1 MHRIDTKTAQKDKF
15 GAGKNGFTRGN
26 PQTGTPATDLDDD
39 YFDMLQE
46 ELCSVVEASGASL
59 EKGRHDQLLTALR
72 SLLLSRKNPFGDIKL
87 DGTVKTALEN
97 LGLRETGSS
106 GEKIPLLSTENTW
119 IGKQIFSGG
128 AAGELDGN
136 AATATKLKTPV
147 RIDGV
152 EFDGS
157 ADISLRRDI
166 IDYDALQHKV
176 IHDIDYAGIFDGA
189 DNMSQGFCIC
199 DTPQGTRM
207 FLHQPVS
214 GGVRIVETTFNPD
227 GENENPTVI
236 SFSPVFADIGHQSIG
251 AVCEDGRVMLYT
263 PTADGKGVNIIN
275 WNGAD
280 TSLTD
285 VTRTEI
291 FTSDF
296 FTGDEIITV
305 ALSAD
310 GSLLIVQ
317 SGDEA
322 VHLHYNRDDRRT
334 VYVFDRASLT
344 FKHRIYLSTQ
354 SMVSQ
359 AFQGMA
365 SDGHYL
371 FAYYGYT
378 GVFLTHRIVV
388 YNLSTG
394 EVVRQFNVDGVRA
407 RYGRQKMLGNAELGY
422 PVLQEAEGLALH
434 NGKLYLL
441 DMDFWCQTADVVSF
455 EGAYFAARATNFSG
469 RSPVNPSYWTP
480 TAYGTAAAT
489 KYDATKSYTCGV
501 ATKRSKAV
509 VSVEAYDGTGYLVD
523 SGVAFPDSHASLFL
537 SPNAVNIALSPN
549 EDFQVAAYEQ
559 NLRSHRPLF
568 EVRKEAPDTDTSAAV
583 FRLYG
588 DAFRTGEYTG
598 RFVQWKHRL
607 NAVHDCLEIRADVDL
622 LSGGG
627 INLYSMN
634 DTQSAGRTRLYCTD
648 GSETWSVLLSPVSPA
663 FHPDQDKAMNLG
675 SSPNRW
681 NVAYLQGVNI
691 KSDDETQKRMT
702 ISTTLK
708 AGAFQVSTAG
718 NLGIYDDSAD
728 AYVIA
733 ARSDGTAFMQM
744 DTDIN
749 GAFRPSVNNTS
760 DLGAPNKAFRSVYLC
775 NSPTVVS
782 DATLKDTPRDAT
794 AAENAAFAEIARLPG
809 VWRWLQRIKEEGE
822 DARLH
827 AGPTVQAA
835 IAVMEKHGL
844 DWRKYSAFCLDSWEA
859 EEAQYEDIPEEYED
873 IPVQP
878 AIYSD
883 EGELLSGTT
892 RVLTRQAER
901 VLVRPATEAG
911 SRYRFRKEELLWWCL
926 RAVVSQVDVL
936 TESISALT
944 RRVDLLEE

>member
-1 MHRIDTKTAQKDKF
+1 MNMKYGAIITAAGAARLAAATTATGQKLNITHMAVGD
-15 GAGKNGFTRGN
+15 GNGN
-26 PQTGTPATDLDDD
+26 LPEP
-39 YFDMLQE
+39 
-46 ELCSVVEASGASL
+46 SAS
-59 EKGRHDQLLTALR
+59 QTALNNEVWR
-72 SLLLSRKNPFGDIKL
+72 
-87 DGTVKTALEN
+87 GTLNKITQNSKAPNQVIAELVIPPEVGGFWMRE
-97 LGLRETGSS
+97 LGLYDDS
-106 GEKIPLLSTENTW
+106 GTLIAVANMAESYKPLLAE
-119 IGKQIFSGG
+119 GSGRSMVCRMFIIISDMN
-128 AAGELDGN
+128 AVNLSVDSSVI
-136 AATATKLKTPV
+136 AATQEYVNEA
-147 RIDGV
+147 
-152 EFDGS
+152 
-157 ADISLRRDI
+157 ISGLHRAI
-166 IDYDALQHKV
+166 IDDVVLQHKV
-176 IHDIDYAGIFDGA
+176 VHDIDYTGIFDGA
-189 DNMSQGFCIC
+189 DKMSQGFCIC

-214 GGVRIVETTFNPD
+214 GGVRIVETIFNPD

-251 AVCEDGRVMLYT
+251 AVCEDDRVMLYT

-354 SMVSQ
+354 PMVSQ

-583 FRLYG
+583 FRLFG

-607 NAVHDCLEIRADVDL
+607 NDVHDCLEIRADVDL

-648 GSETWSVLLSPVSPA
+648 GSETWSVLLSPVSPS

-681 NVAYLQGVNI
+681 NVA
-691 KSDDETQKRMT
+691 
-702 ISTTLK
+702 
-708 AGAFQVSTAG
+708 
-718 NLGIYDDSAD
+718 
-728 AYVIA
+728 
-733 ARSDGTAFMQM
+733 
-744 DTDIN
+744 
-749 GAFRPSVNNTS
+749 
-760 DLGAPNKAFRSVYLC
+760 
-775 NSPTVVS
+775 
-782 DATLKDTPRDAT
+782 
-794 AAENAAFAEIARLPG
+794 
-809 VWRWLQRIKEEGE
+809 
-822 DARLH
+822 
-827 AGPTVQAA
+827 
-835 IAVMEKHGL
+835 
-844 DWRKYSAFCLDSWEA
+844 
-859 EEAQYEDIPEEYED
+859 
-873 IPVQP
+873 
-878 AIYSD
+878 
-883 EGELLSGTT
+883 
-892 RVLTRQAER
+892 
-901 VLVRPATEAG
+901 
-911 SRYRFRKEELLWWCL
+911 
-926 RAVVSQVDVL
+926 
-936 TESISALT
+936 
-944 RRVDLLEE
+944 

>member
-1 MHRIDTKTAQKDKF
+1 MKYGAIITAAGAARLAAATTATGQKLNITHMAVGD
-15 GAGKNGFTRGN
+15 GNGN
-26 PQTGTPATDLDDD
+26 LPEP
-39 YFDMLQE
+39 
-46 ELCSVVEASGASL
+46 SAS
-59 EKGRHDQLLTALR
+59 QTALNNEVWR
-72 SLLLSRKNPFGDIKL
+72 
-87 DGTVKTALEN
+87 GTLNKITQNSKAPNQVIAELVIPPEVGGFWMRE
-97 LGLRETGSS
+97 LGLYDDS
-106 GEKIPLLSTENTW
+106 GTLIAVANMAESYKPLLAE
-119 IGKQIFSGG
+119 GSGRSMVCRMFIIISDMN
-128 AAGELDGN
+128 AVNLSVDSSVI
-136 AATATKLKTPV
+136 AATQEYVNEA
-147 RIDGV
+147 
-152 EFDGS
+152 
-157 ADISLRRDI
+157 ISGLHRAI
-166 IDYDALQHKV
+166 IDDVVLQHKV
-176 IHDIDYAGIFDGA
+176 VHDIDYAGIFDGA
-189 DNMSQGFCIC
+189 DNISQGFCIC

-214 GGVRIVETTFNPD
+214 GGVRIVETIFNPD

-251 AVCEDGRVMLYT
+251 AVCEDDRVMLYT

-305 ALSAD
+305 ALSVD

-317 SGDEA
+317 SSNEA

-549 EDFQVAAYEQ
+549 EDF
-559 NLRSHRPLF
+559 P
-568 EVRKEAPDTDTSAAV
+568 
-583 FRLYG
+583 
-588 DAFRTGEYTG
+588 
-598 RFVQWKHRL
+598 
-607 NAVHDCLEIRADVDL
+607 
-622 LSGGG
+622 GGS
-627 INLYSMN
+627 L
-634 DTQSAGRTRLYCTD
+634 
-648 GSETWSVLLSPVSPA
+648 
-663 FHPDQDKAMNLG
+663 
-675 SSPNRW
+675 
-681 NVAYLQGVNI
+681 
-691 KSDDETQKRMT
+691 
-702 ISTTLK
+702 
-708 AGAFQVSTAG
+708 
-718 NLGIYDDSAD
+718 
-728 AYVIA
+728 
-733 ARSDGTAFMQM
+733 
-744 DTDIN
+744 
-749 GAFRPSVNNTS
+749 
-760 DLGAPNKAFRSVYLC
+760 
-775 NSPTVVS
+775 
-782 DATLKDTPRDAT
+782 
-794 AAENAAFAEIARLPG
+794 
-809 VWRWLQRIKEEGE
+809 
-822 DARLH
+822 
-827 AGPTVQAA
+827 
-835 IAVMEKHGL
+835 
-844 DWRKYSAFCLDSWEA
+844 
-859 EEAQYEDIPEEYED
+859 
-873 IPVQP
+873 
-878 AIYSD
+878 
-883 EGELLSGTT
+883 
-892 RVLTRQAER
+892 
-901 VLVRPATEAG
+901 
-911 SRYRFRKEELLWWCL
+911 
-926 RAVVSQVDVL
+926 
-936 TESISALT
+936 
-944 RRVDLLEE
+944 

>member
-1 MHRIDTKTAQKDKF
+1 MKYGAIITAAGAARLAAATTATGQKLNITHMAVGD
-15 GAGKNGFTRGN
+15 GNGN
-26 PQTGTPATDLDDD
+26 LPEP
-39 YFDMLQE
+39 
-46 ELCSVVEASGASL
+46 SAS
-59 EKGRHDQLLTALR
+59 QTALNNEVWR
-72 SLLLSRKNPFGDIKL
+72 
-87 DGTVKTALEN
+87 GTLNKITQNSKAPNQVIAELVIPPEVGGFWMRE
-97 LGLRETGSS
+97 LGLYDDS
-106 GEKIPLLSTENTW
+106 GTLIAVANMAESYKPLLAE
-119 IGKQIFSGG
+119 GSGRSMVCRMFIIISDMN
-128 AAGELDGN
+128 AVNLSVDSSVI
-136 AATATKLKTPV
+136 AATQEYVNEA
-147 RIDGV
+147 
-152 EFDGS
+152 
-157 ADISLRRDI
+157 ISGLHRAI
-166 IDYDALQHKV
+166 IDAVVLQHKV
-176 IHDIDYAGIFDGA
+176 VHDIDYTGIFDGA
-189 DNMSQGFCIC
+189 DKMSQGFCIC

-214 GGVRIVETTFNPD
+214 GGVRIVETIFNPD

-251 AVCEDGRVMLYT
+251 AVCEDDRVMLYT

-354 SMVSQ
+354 PMVSQ

-607 NAVHDCLEIRADVDL
+607 NTVHDCLEIRADVDL

-648 GSETWSVLLSPVSPA
+648 GSETWSVLLSPVSP
-663 FHPDQDKAMNLG
+663 
-675 SSPNRW
+675 
-681 NVAYLQGVNI
+681 
-691 KSDDETQKRMT
+691 
-702 ISTTLK
+702 
-708 AGAFQVSTAG
+708 
-718 NLGIYDDSAD
+718 
-728 AYVIA
+728 
-733 ARSDGTAFMQM
+733 
-744 DTDIN
+744 
-749 GAFRPSVNNTS
+749 
-760 DLGAPNKAFRSVYLC
+760 
-775 NSPTVVS
+775 
-782 DATLKDTPRDAT
+782 
-794 AAENAAFAEIARLPG
+794 
-809 VWRWLQRIKEEGE
+809 
-822 DARLH
+822 
-827 AGPTVQAA
+827 
-835 IAVMEKHGL
+835 
-844 DWRKYSAFCLDSWEA
+844 
-859 EEAQYEDIPEEYED
+859 
-873 IPVQP
+873 
-878 AIYSD
+878 
-883 EGELLSGTT
+883 
-892 RVLTRQAER
+892 
-901 VLVRPATEAG
+901 
-911 SRYRFRKEELLWWCL
+911 
-926 RAVVSQVDVL
+926 
-936 TESISALT
+936 
-944 RRVDLLEE
+944 

>member
-1 MHRIDTKTAQKDKF
+1 MKYGAIITAAGAARLAAATTATGQKLNITHMAVGD
-15 GAGKNGFTRGN
+15 GNGN
-26 PQTGTPATDLDDD
+26 LPEP
-39 YFDMLQE
+39 
-46 ELCSVVEASGASL
+46 SAS
-59 EKGRHDQLLTALR
+59 QTALNNEVWR
-72 SLLLSRKNPFGDIKL
+72 
-87 DGTVKTALEN
+87 GTLNKITQNSKAPNQVIAELVIPPEVGGFWMRE
-97 LGLRETGSS
+97 LGLYDDS
-106 GEKIPLLSTENTW
+106 GTLIAVANMAESYKPLLAE
-119 IGKQIFSGG
+119 GSGRSMVCRMFIIISDMN
-128 AAGELDGN
+128 AVNLSVDSSVI
-136 AATATKLKTPV
+136 AATQEYVNEA
-147 RIDGV
+147 
-152 EFDGS
+152 
-157 ADISLRRDI
+157 ISGLHRAI
-166 IDYDALQHKV
+166 IDDVVLQHKV
-176 IHDIDYAGIFDGA
+176 VHDIDYTGIFDGA
-189 DNMSQGFCIC
+189 DKMSQGFCIC

-214 GGVRIVETTFNPD
+214 GGVRIVETIFNPD

-251 AVCEDGRVMLYT
+251 AVCEDDRVMLYT

-354 SMVSQ
+354 PMVSQ

-422 PVLQEAEGLALH
+422 PVLQETEGLALH

-583 FRLYG
+583 FRLFG

-607 NAVHDCLEIRADVDL
+607 NDVHDCLEIRADVDL

-648 GSETWSVLLSPVSPA
+648 GSETWSVLLSPVSP
-663 FHPDQDKAMNLG
+663 
-675 SSPNRW
+675 
-681 NVAYLQGVNI
+681 
-691 KSDDETQKRMT
+691 
-702 ISTTLK
+702 
-708 AGAFQVSTAG
+708 
-718 NLGIYDDSAD
+718 
-728 AYVIA
+728 
-733 ARSDGTAFMQM
+733 
-744 DTDIN
+744 
-749 GAFRPSVNNTS
+749 
-760 DLGAPNKAFRSVYLC
+760 
-775 NSPTVVS
+775 
-782 DATLKDTPRDAT
+782 
-794 AAENAAFAEIARLPG
+794 
-809 VWRWLQRIKEEGE
+809 
-822 DARLH
+822 
-827 AGPTVQAA
+827 
-835 IAVMEKHGL
+835 
-844 DWRKYSAFCLDSWEA
+844 
-859 EEAQYEDIPEEYED
+859 
-873 IPVQP
+873 
-878 AIYSD
+878 
-883 EGELLSGTT
+883 
-892 RVLTRQAER
+892 
-901 VLVRPATEAG
+901 
-911 SRYRFRKEELLWWCL
+911 
-926 RAVVSQVDVL
+926 
-936 TESISALT
+936 
-944 RRVDLLEE
+944 

>member
-1 MHRIDTKTAQKDKF
+1 MKYGAIITAAGAARLAAATTATGQKLNITHMAVGD
-15 GAGKNGFTRGN
+15 GNGN
-26 PQTGTPATDLDDD
+26 LPEP
-39 YFDMLQE
+39 
-46 ELCSVVEASGASL
+46 SAS
-59 EKGRHDQLLTALR
+59 QTALNNEVWR
-72 SLLLSRKNPFGDIKL
+72 
-87 DGTVKTALEN
+87 GTLNKITQNSKAPNQVIAELVIPPEVGGFWMRE
-97 LGLRETGSS
+97 LGLYDDS
-106 GEKIPLLSTENTW
+106 GTLIAVANMAESYKPLLAE
-119 IGKQIFSGG
+119 GSGRSMVCRMFIIISDMN
-128 AAGELDGN
+128 AVNLSVDSSVI
-136 AATATKLKTPV
+136 AATQEYVNEA
-147 RIDGV
+147 
-152 EFDGS
+152 
-157 ADISLRRDI
+157 ISGLHRAI
-166 IDYDALQHKV
+166 IDDVVLQHKV
-176 IHDIDYAGIFDGA
+176 VHDIDYTGIFDGA
-189 DNMSQGFCIC
+189 DKMSQGFCIC

-214 GGVRIVETTFNPD
+214 GGVRIVETIFNPD

-251 AVCEDGRVMLYT
+251 AVCEDDRVMLYT

-354 SMVSQ
+354 PMVSQ

-583 FRLYG
+583 FRLFG

-607 NAVHDCLEIRADVDL
+607 NDVHDCLEIRADVDL

-648 GSETWSVLLSPVSPA
+648 GSETWSVLLSPVSPS
-663 FHPDQDKAMNLG
+663 FHPDQDKA
-675 SSPNRW
+675 
-681 NVAYLQGVNI
+681 
-691 KSDDETQKRMT
+691 
-702 ISTTLK
+702 
-708 AGAFQVSTAG
+708 
-718 NLGIYDDSAD
+718 
-728 AYVIA
+728 
-733 ARSDGTAFMQM
+733 
-744 DTDIN
+744 
-749 GAFRPSVNNTS
+749 
-760 DLGAPNKAFRSVYLC
+760 
-775 NSPTVVS
+775 
-782 DATLKDTPRDAT
+782 
-794 AAENAAFAEIARLPG
+794 
-809 VWRWLQRIKEEGE
+809 
-822 DARLH
+822 
-827 AGPTVQAA
+827 
-835 IAVMEKHGL
+835 
-844 DWRKYSAFCLDSWEA
+844 
-859 EEAQYEDIPEEYED
+859 
-873 IPVQP
+873 
-878 AIYSD
+878 
-883 EGELLSGTT
+883 
-892 RVLTRQAER
+892 
-901 VLVRPATEAG
+901 
-911 SRYRFRKEELLWWCL
+911 
-926 RAVVSQVDVL
+926 
-936 TESISALT
+936 
-944 RRVDLLEE
+944 

>member
-1 MHRIDTKTAQKDKF
+1 MNMKYGAIITAAGAARLAAATTATGQKLNITHMAVGD
-15 GAGKNGFTRGN
+15 GNGN
-26 PQTGTPATDLDDD
+26 LPEP
-39 YFDMLQE
+39 
-46 ELCSVVEASGASL
+46 SAS
-59 EKGRHDQLLTALR
+59 QTALNNEVWR
-72 SLLLSRKNPFGDIKL
+72 
-87 DGTVKTALEN
+87 GTLNKITQNSKAPNQVIAELVIPPEVGGFWMRE
-97 LGLRETGSS
+97 LGLYDDS
-106 GEKIPLLSTENTW
+106 GTLIAVANMAESYKPLLAE
-119 IGKQIFSGG
+119 GSGRSMVCRMFIIISDMN
-128 AAGELDGN
+128 AVNLSVDSSVI
-136 AATATKLKTPV
+136 AATQEYVNEA
-147 RIDGV
+147 
-152 EFDGS
+152 
-157 ADISLRRDI
+157 ISGLHRAI
-166 IDYDALQHKV
+166 IDDVVLQHKV
-176 IHDIDYAGIFDGA
+176 VHDIDYTGIFDGA
-189 DNMSQGFCIC
+189 DKMSQGFCIC

-214 GGVRIVETTFNPD
+214 GGVRIVETIFNPD

-251 AVCEDGRVMLYT
+251 AVCEDDRVMLYT

-354 SMVSQ
+354 PMVSQ

-583 FRLYG
+583 FRLFG

-607 NAVHDCLEIRADVDL
+607 NDVHDCLEIRADVDL

-648 GSETWSVLLSPVSPA
+648 GSETWSVLLSPVSPS

-691 KSDDETQKRMT
+691 KSD
-702 ISTTLK
+702 
-708 AGAFQVSTAG
+708 
-718 NLGIYDDSAD
+718 
-728 AYVIA
+728 
-733 ARSDGTAFMQM
+733 
-744 DTDIN
+744 
-749 GAFRPSVNNTS
+749 
-760 DLGAPNKAFRSVYLC
+760 
-775 NSPTVVS
+775 
-782 DATLKDTPRDAT
+782 
-794 AAENAAFAEIARLPG
+794 
-809 VWRWLQRIKEEGE
+809 
-822 DARLH
+822 
-827 AGPTVQAA
+827 
-835 IAVMEKHGL
+835 
-844 DWRKYSAFCLDSWEA
+844 
-859 EEAQYEDIPEEYED
+859 
-873 IPVQP
+873 
-878 AIYSD
+878 
-883 EGELLSGTT
+883 
-892 RVLTRQAER
+892 
-901 VLVRPATEAG
+901 
-911 SRYRFRKEELLWWCL
+911 
-926 RAVVSQVDVL
+926 
-936 TESISALT
+936 
-944 RRVDLLEE
+944 

>member
-1 MHRIDTKTAQKDKF
+1 MKYGAIITAAGAARLAAATTATGQKLNITHMAVGD
-15 GAGKNGFTRGN
+15 GNGN
-26 PQTGTPATDLDDD
+26 LPEP
-39 YFDMLQE
+39 
-46 ELCSVVEASGASL
+46 SAS
-59 EKGRHDQLLTALR
+59 QTALNNEVWR
-72 SLLLSRKNPFGDIKL
+72 
-87 DGTVKTALEN
+87 GTLNKITQNSKAPNQVIAELVIPPEVGGFWMRE
-97 LGLRETGSS
+97 LGLYDDS
-106 GEKIPLLSTENTW
+106 GTLIAVANMAESYKPLLAE
-119 IGKQIFSGG
+119 GSGRSMVCRMFIIISDMN
-128 AAGELDGN
+128 AVNLSVDSSVI
-136 AATATKLKTPV
+136 AATQEYVNEA
-147 RIDGV
+147 
-152 EFDGS
+152 
-157 ADISLRRDI
+157 ISGLHRAI
-166 IDYDALQHKV
+166 IDDVVLQHKV
-176 IHDIDYAGIFDGA
+176 VHDIDYTGIFDGA
-189 DNMSQGFCIC
+189 DKMSQGFCIC

-214 GGVRIVETTFNPD
+214 GGVRIVETIFNPD

-251 AVCEDGRVMLYT
+251 AVCEDDRVMLYT

-354 SMVSQ
+354 PMVSQ

-583 FRLYG
+583 FRLFG

-607 NAVHDCLEIRADVDL
+607 NDVHDCLEIRADVDL

-648 GSETWSVLLSPVSPA
+648 GSETWSVLLSPVSPS

-675 SSPNRW
+675 SSP
-681 NVAYLQGVNI
+681 
-691 KSDDETQKRMT
+691 
-702 ISTTLK
+702 
-708 AGAFQVSTAG
+708 
-718 NLGIYDDSAD
+718 
-728 AYVIA
+728 
-733 ARSDGTAFMQM
+733 
-744 DTDIN
+744 
-749 GAFRPSVNNTS
+749 
-760 DLGAPNKAFRSVYLC
+760 
-775 NSPTVVS
+775 
-782 DATLKDTPRDAT
+782 
-794 AAENAAFAEIARLPG
+794 
-809 VWRWLQRIKEEGE
+809 
-822 DARLH
+822 
-827 AGPTVQAA
+827 
-835 IAVMEKHGL
+835 
-844 DWRKYSAFCLDSWEA
+844 
-859 EEAQYEDIPEEYED
+859 
-873 IPVQP
+873 
-878 AIYSD
+878 
-883 EGELLSGTT
+883 
-892 RVLTRQAER
+892 
-901 VLVRPATEAG
+901 
-911 SRYRFRKEELLWWCL
+911 
-926 RAVVSQVDVL
+926 
-936 TESISALT
+936 
-944 RRVDLLEE
+944 

>member
-1 MHRIDTKTAQKDKF
+1 MSTKFKTVITTA
-15 GAGKNGFTRGN
+15 GAAKLAAATVPGGKKVTLSAMAVGDGNGKLPVPDAG
-26 PQTGTPATDLDDD
+26 QTKLVHEVWRHALNKVSVDNKNKN
-39 YFDMLQE
+39 YIVA
-46 ELCSVVEASGASL
+46 ELVVPPEVGGFWMR
-59 EKGRHDQLLTALR
+59 E
-72 SLLLSRKNPFGDIKL
+72 
-87 DGTVKTALEN
+87 
-97 LGLRETGSS
+97 LGLYDDAGTLIAVANMAESYKPELAEGSGRAQTCRMVIIVS
-106 GEKIPLLSTENTW
+106 NVASVELSIDASTVM
-119 IGKQIFSGG
+119 
-128 AAGELDGN
+128 
-136 AATATKLKTPV
+136 ATQDYVDKAISSFHRTV
-147 RIDGV
+147 IDDV
-152 EFDGS
+152 V
-157 ADISLRRDI
+157 
-166 IDYDALQHKV
+166 LQHKV
-176 IHDIDYAGIFDGA
+176 VHNIDYAGIFDGA

-305 ALSAD
+305 ALSVD

-317 SGDEA
+317 SSNEA

-607 NAVHDCLEIRADVDL
+607 NTVHDCLEIRADVDL

-681 NVAYLQGVNI
+681 NVA
-691 KSDDETQKRMT
+691 
-702 ISTTLK
+702 
-708 AGAFQVSTAG
+708 
-718 NLGIYDDSAD
+718 
-728 AYVIA
+728 
-733 ARSDGTAFMQM
+733 
-744 DTDIN
+744 
-749 GAFRPSVNNTS
+749 
-760 DLGAPNKAFRSVYLC
+760 
-775 NSPTVVS
+775 
-782 DATLKDTPRDAT
+782 
-794 AAENAAFAEIARLPG
+794 
-809 VWRWLQRIKEEGE
+809 
-822 DARLH
+822 
-827 AGPTVQAA
+827 
-835 IAVMEKHGL
+835 
-844 DWRKYSAFCLDSWEA
+844 
-859 EEAQYEDIPEEYED
+859 
-873 IPVQP
+873 
-878 AIYSD
+878 
-883 EGELLSGTT
+883 
-892 RVLTRQAER
+892 
-901 VLVRPATEAG
+901 
-911 SRYRFRKEELLWWCL
+911 
-926 RAVVSQVDVL
+926 
-936 TESISALT
+936 
-944 RRVDLLEE
+944 

>member
-1 MHRIDTKTAQKDKF
+1 MKYGAIITAAGAARLAAATTATGQKLNITHMAVGD
-15 GAGKNGFTRGN
+15 GNGN
-26 PQTGTPATDLDDD
+26 LPEP
-39 YFDMLQE
+39 
-46 ELCSVVEASGASL
+46 SAS
-59 EKGRHDQLLTALR
+59 QTALNNEVWR
-72 SLLLSRKNPFGDIKL
+72 
-87 DGTVKTALEN
+87 GTLNKITQNSKAPNQVIAELVIPPEVGGFWMRE
-97 LGLRETGSS
+97 LGLYDDS
-106 GEKIPLLSTENTW
+106 GTLIAVANMAESYKPLLAE
-119 IGKQIFSGG
+119 GSGRSMVCRMFIIISDMN
-128 AAGELDGN
+128 AVNLSVDSSVI
-136 AATATKLKTPV
+136 AATQEYVNEA
-147 RIDGV
+147 
-152 EFDGS
+152 
-157 ADISLRRDI
+157 ISGLHRAI
-166 IDYDALQHKV
+166 IDAVVLQHKV
-176 IHDIDYAGIFDGA
+176 VHDIDYTGIFDGA
-189 DNMSQGFCIC
+189 DKMSQGFCIC

-214 GGVRIVETTFNPD
+214 GGVRIVETIFNPD

-251 AVCEDGRVMLYT
+251 AVCEDDRVMLYT

-354 SMVSQ
+354 PMVSQ

-583 FRLYG
+583 FRLFG

-607 NAVHDCLEIRADVDL
+607 N
-622 LSGGG
+622 
-627 INLYSMN
+627 
-634 DTQSAGRTRLYCTD
+634 
-648 GSETWSVLLSPVSPA
+648 
-663 FHPDQDKAMNLG
+663 
-675 SSPNRW
+675 
-681 NVAYLQGVNI
+681 
-691 KSDDETQKRMT
+691 
-702 ISTTLK
+702 
-708 AGAFQVSTAG
+708 
-718 NLGIYDDSAD
+718 
-728 AYVIA
+728 
-733 ARSDGTAFMQM
+733 
-744 DTDIN
+744 
-749 GAFRPSVNNTS
+749 
-760 DLGAPNKAFRSVYLC
+760 
-775 NSPTVVS
+775 
-782 DATLKDTPRDAT
+782 
-794 AAENAAFAEIARLPG
+794 
-809 VWRWLQRIKEEGE
+809 
-822 DARLH
+822 
-827 AGPTVQAA
+827 
-835 IAVMEKHGL
+835 
-844 DWRKYSAFCLDSWEA
+844 
-859 EEAQYEDIPEEYED
+859 
-873 IPVQP
+873 
-878 AIYSD
+878 
-883 EGELLSGTT
+883 
-892 RVLTRQAER
+892 
-901 VLVRPATEAG
+901 
-911 SRYRFRKEELLWWCL
+911 
-926 RAVVSQVDVL
+926 
-936 TESISALT
+936 
-944 RRVDLLEE
+944 

>member
-1 MHRIDTKTAQKDKF
+1 MKYGAIITAAGAARLAAATTATGQKLNITHMAVGD
-15 GAGKNGFTRGN
+15 GNGN
-26 PQTGTPATDLDDD
+26 LPEP
-39 YFDMLQE
+39 
-46 ELCSVVEASGASL
+46 SAS
-59 EKGRHDQLLTALR
+59 QTALNNEVWR
-72 SLLLSRKNPFGDIKL
+72 
-87 DGTVKTALEN
+87 GTLNKITQNSKAPNQVIAELVIPPEVGGFWMRE
-97 LGLRETGSS
+97 LGLYDDS
-106 GEKIPLLSTENTW
+106 GTLIAVANMAESYKPLLAE
-119 IGKQIFSGG
+119 GSGRSMVCRMFIIISDMN
-128 AAGELDGN
+128 AVNLSVDSSVI
-136 AATATKLKTPV
+136 AATQEYVNEA
-147 RIDGV
+147 
-152 EFDGS
+152 
-157 ADISLRRDI
+157 ISGLHRAI
-166 IDYDALQHKV
+166 IDDVVLQHKV
-176 IHDIDYAGIFDGA
+176 VHDIDYTGIFDGA
-189 DNMSQGFCIC
+189 DKMSQGFCIC

-305 ALSAD
+305 ALSVD

-317 SGDEA
+317 SSNEA

-489 KYDATKSYTCGV
+489 KYDATKSYT
-501 ATKRSKAV
+501 
-509 VSVEAYDGTGYLVD
+509 
-523 SGVAFPDSHASLFL
+523 
-537 SPNAVNIALSPN
+537 
-549 EDFQVAAYEQ
+549 
-559 NLRSHRPLF
+559 
-568 EVRKEAPDTDTSAAV
+568 
-583 FRLYG
+583 
-588 DAFRTGEYTG
+588 
-598 RFVQWKHRL
+598 
-607 NAVHDCLEIRADVDL
+607 
-622 LSGGG
+622 
-627 INLYSMN
+627 
-634 DTQSAGRTRLYCTD
+634 
-648 GSETWSVLLSPVSPA
+648 
-663 FHPDQDKAMNLG
+663 
-675 SSPNRW
+675 
-681 NVAYLQGVNI
+681 
-691 KSDDETQKRMT
+691 
-702 ISTTLK
+702 
-708 AGAFQVSTAG
+708 
-718 NLGIYDDSAD
+718 
-728 AYVIA
+728 
-733 ARSDGTAFMQM
+733 
-744 DTDIN
+744 
-749 GAFRPSVNNTS
+749 
-760 DLGAPNKAFRSVYLC
+760 
-775 NSPTVVS
+775 
-782 DATLKDTPRDAT
+782 
-794 AAENAAFAEIARLPG
+794 
-809 VWRWLQRIKEEGE
+809 
-822 DARLH
+822 
-827 AGPTVQAA
+827 
-835 IAVMEKHGL
+835 
-844 DWRKYSAFCLDSWEA
+844 
-859 EEAQYEDIPEEYED
+859 
-873 IPVQP
+873 
-878 AIYSD
+878 
-883 EGELLSGTT
+883 
-892 RVLTRQAER
+892 
-901 VLVRPATEAG
+901 
-911 SRYRFRKEELLWWCL
+911 
-926 RAVVSQVDVL
+926 
-936 TESISALT
+936 
-944 RRVDLLEE
+944 

>member
-1 MHRIDTKTAQKDKF
+1 
-15 GAGKNGFTRGN
+15 
-26 PQTGTPATDLDDD
+26 
-39 YFDMLQE
+39 
-46 ELCSVVEASGASL
+46 
-59 EKGRHDQLLTALR
+59 
-72 SLLLSRKNPFGDIKL
+72 
-87 DGTVKTALEN
+87 
-97 LGLRETGSS
+97 
-106 GEKIPLLSTENTW
+106 
-119 IGKQIFSGG
+119 
-128 AAGELDGN
+128 
-136 AATATKLKTPV
+136 
-147 RIDGV
+147 
-152 EFDGS
+152 
-157 ADISLRRDI
+157 
-166 IDYDALQHKV
+166 
-176 IHDIDYAGIFDGA
+176 
-189 DNMSQGFCIC
+189 
-199 DTPQGTRM
+199 
-207 FLHQPVS
+207 
-214 GGVRIVETTFNPD
+214 
-227 GENENPTVI
+227 
-236 SFSPVFADIGHQSIG
+236 
-251 AVCEDGRVMLYT
+251 
-263 PTADGKGVNIIN
+263 
-275 WNGAD
+275 
-280 TSLTD
+280 
-285 VTRTEI
+285 
-291 FTSDF
+291 
-296 FTGDEIITV
+296 
-305 ALSAD
+305 AD

-322 VHLHYNRDDRRT
+322 VHFHYNRDDRRT

-354 SMVSQ
+354 PMVSQ

-583 FRLYG
+583 FRLFG

-598 RFVQWKHRL
+598 RYVQWKHRL

-648 GSETWSVLLSPVSPA
+648 GS
-663 FHPDQDKAMNLG
+663 
-675 SSPNRW
+675 
-681 NVAYLQGVNI
+681 
-691 KSDDETQKRMT
+691 
-702 ISTTLK
+702 
-708 AGAFQVSTAG
+708 
-718 NLGIYDDSAD
+718 
-728 AYVIA
+728 
-733 ARSDGTAFMQM
+733 
-744 DTDIN
+744 
-749 GAFRPSVNNTS
+749 
-760 DLGAPNKAFRSVYLC
+760 
-775 NSPTVVS
+775 
-782 DATLKDTPRDAT
+782 
-794 AAENAAFAEIARLPG
+794 
-809 VWRWLQRIKEEGE
+809 
-822 DARLH
+822 
-827 AGPTVQAA
+827 
-835 IAVMEKHGL
+835 
-844 DWRKYSAFCLDSWEA
+844 
-859 EEAQYEDIPEEYED
+859 
-873 IPVQP
+873 
-878 AIYSD
+878 
-883 EGELLSGTT
+883 
-892 RVLTRQAER
+892 
-901 VLVRPATEAG
+901 
-911 SRYRFRKEELLWWCL
+911 
-926 RAVVSQVDVL
+926 
-936 TESISALT
+936 
-944 RRVDLLEE
+944 

>member
-1 MHRIDTKTAQKDKF
+1 MKYGAIITAAGAARLAAATTATGQKLNITHMAVGD
-15 GAGKNGFTRGN
+15 GNGN
-26 PQTGTPATDLDDD
+26 LPEP
-39 YFDMLQE
+39 
-46 ELCSVVEASGASL
+46 SAS
-59 EKGRHDQLLTALR
+59 QTALNNEVWR
-72 SLLLSRKNPFGDIKL
+72 
-87 DGTVKTALEN
+87 GTLNKITQNSKAPNQVIAELVIPPEVGGFWMRE
-97 LGLRETGSS
+97 LGLYDDS
-106 GEKIPLLSTENTW
+106 GTLIAVANMAESYKPLLAE
-119 IGKQIFSGG
+119 GSGRSMVCRMFIIISDMN
-128 AAGELDGN
+128 AVNLSVDSSVI
-136 AATATKLKTPV
+136 AATQEYVNEA
-147 RIDGV
+147 
-152 EFDGS
+152 
-157 ADISLRRDI
+157 ISGLHRAI
-166 IDYDALQHKV
+166 IDDVVLQHKV
-176 IHDIDYAGIFDGA
+176 VHDIDYAGIFDGA

-214 GGVRIVETTFNPD
+214 GGVRIVETIFNPD

-251 AVCEDGRVMLYT
+251 AVCEDDRVMLYT

-354 SMVSQ
+354 PMVSQ
-359 AFQGMA
+359 AFQGMT

-568 EVRKEAPDTDTSAAV
+568 EVRKEA
-583 FRLYG
+583 
-588 DAFRTGEYTG
+588 
-598 RFVQWKHRL
+598 
-607 NAVHDCLEIRADVDL
+607 
-622 LSGGG
+622 
-627 INLYSMN
+627 
-634 DTQSAGRTRLYCTD
+634 
-648 GSETWSVLLSPVSPA
+648 
-663 FHPDQDKAMNLG
+663 
-675 SSPNRW
+675 
-681 NVAYLQGVNI
+681 
-691 KSDDETQKRMT
+691 
-702 ISTTLK
+702 
-708 AGAFQVSTAG
+708 
-718 NLGIYDDSAD
+718 
-728 AYVIA
+728 
-733 ARSDGTAFMQM
+733 
-744 DTDIN
+744 
-749 GAFRPSVNNTS
+749 
-760 DLGAPNKAFRSVYLC
+760 
-775 NSPTVVS
+775 
-782 DATLKDTPRDAT
+782 
-794 AAENAAFAEIARLPG
+794 
-809 VWRWLQRIKEEGE
+809 
-822 DARLH
+822 
-827 AGPTVQAA
+827 
-835 IAVMEKHGL
+835 
-844 DWRKYSAFCLDSWEA
+844 
-859 EEAQYEDIPEEYED
+859 
-873 IPVQP
+873 
-878 AIYSD
+878 
-883 EGELLSGTT
+883 
-892 RVLTRQAER
+892 
-901 VLVRPATEAG
+901 
-911 SRYRFRKEELLWWCL
+911 
-926 RAVVSQVDVL
+926 
-936 TESISALT
+936 
-944 RRVDLLEE
+944 

>member
-1 MHRIDTKTAQKDKF
+1 MSTKFKTVITTA
-15 GAGKNGFTRGN
+15 GAAKLAAATVPGGKKVNLSAMAVGDGNGKLPVPDAG
-26 PQTGTPATDLDDD
+26 QTKLVHEVWRHALNKVSVDNKNKN
-39 YFDMLQE
+39 YIVA
-46 ELCSVVEASGASL
+46 ELVVPPDVGGFWMRE
-59 EKGRHDQLLTALR
+59 
-72 SLLLSRKNPFGDIKL
+72 
-87 DGTVKTALEN
+87 
-97 LGLRETGSS
+97 LGLYDDAGTLIAVANMAESYKPELAEGSGRAQTCRMVIIVS
-106 GEKIPLLSTENTW
+106 NVASVELSIDASTVM
-119 IGKQIFSGG
+119 
-128 AAGELDGN
+128 
-136 AATATKLKTPV
+136 ATQDYVDKAISSLHRTV
-147 RIDGV
+147 IDDV
-152 EFDGS
+152 V
-157 ADISLRRDI
+157 
-166 IDYDALQHKV
+166 LQHKV
-176 IHDIDYAGIFDGA
+176 VHDIDYAGIFDGA
-189 DNMSQGFCIC
+189 DKMSQGFCIC

-354 SMVSQ
+354 PMVSQ

-583 FRLYG
+583 FRLFG

-598 RFVQWKHRL
+598 RYVQWKHRL

-648 GSETWSVLLSPVSPA
+648 GSETWSVLLSPVSPS

-691 KSDDETQKRMT
+691 KSDDETQKRMA

-782 DATLKDTPRDAT
+782 DAT
-794 AAENAAFAEIARLPG
+794 
-809 VWRWLQRIKEEGE
+809 
-822 DARLH
+822 
-827 AGPTVQAA
+827 
-835 IAVMEKHGL
+835 
-844 DWRKYSAFCLDSWEA
+844 
-859 EEAQYEDIPEEYED
+859 
-873 IPVQP
+873 
-878 AIYSD
+878 
-883 EGELLSGTT
+883 
-892 RVLTRQAER
+892 
-901 VLVRPATEAG
+901 
-911 SRYRFRKEELLWWCL
+911 
-926 RAVVSQVDVL
+926 
-936 TESISALT
+936 
-944 RRVDLLEE
+944 

>member
-1 MHRIDTKTAQKDKF
+1 MSTKFKTVITTA
-15 GAGKNGFTRGN
+15 GAAKLAAATVPGGKKVTLSAMAVGDGNGKLPVPDAG
-26 PQTGTPATDLDDD
+26 QTKLVHEVWRHALNKVSVDNKNKN
-39 YFDMLQE
+39 YIVA
-46 ELCSVVEASGASL
+46 ELVVPPEVGGFWMR
-59 EKGRHDQLLTALR
+59 E
-72 SLLLSRKNPFGDIKL
+72 
-87 DGTVKTALEN
+87 
-97 LGLRETGSS
+97 LGLYDDAGTLIAVANMAESYKPELAEGSGRAQTCRMVIIVS
-106 GEKIPLLSTENTW
+106 NVASVELSIDASTVM
-119 IGKQIFSGG
+119 
-128 AAGELDGN
+128 
-136 AATATKLKTPV
+136 ATQDYVDKAISSFHRTV
-147 RIDGV
+147 IDDV
-152 EFDGS
+152 V
-157 ADISLRRDI
+157 
-166 IDYDALQHKV
+166 LQHKV
-176 IHDIDYAGIFDGA
+176 VHNIDYAGIFDGA

-305 ALSAD
+305 ALSVD

-317 SGDEA
+317 SSNEA

-607 NAVHDCLEIRADVDL
+607 NTVHDCLEIRADVDL

-691 KSDDETQKRMT
+691 KSDDETQKRMA

-733 ARSDGTAFMQM
+733 ARSDGTA
-744 DTDIN
+744 
-749 GAFRPSVNNTS
+749 
-760 DLGAPNKAFRSVYLC
+760 
-775 NSPTVVS
+775 
-782 DATLKDTPRDAT
+782 
-794 AAENAAFAEIARLPG
+794 
-809 VWRWLQRIKEEGE
+809 
-822 DARLH
+822 
-827 AGPTVQAA
+827 
-835 IAVMEKHGL
+835 
-844 DWRKYSAFCLDSWEA
+844 
-859 EEAQYEDIPEEYED
+859 
-873 IPVQP
+873 
-878 AIYSD
+878 
-883 EGELLSGTT
+883 
-892 RVLTRQAER
+892 
-901 VLVRPATEAG
+901 
-911 SRYRFRKEELLWWCL
+911 
-926 RAVVSQVDVL
+926 
-936 TESISALT
+936 
-944 RRVDLLEE
+944 

>member
-1 MHRIDTKTAQKDKF
+1 MNMKYGAIITAAGAARLAAATTATGQKLNITHMAVGD
-15 GAGKNGFTRGN
+15 GNGN
-26 PQTGTPATDLDDD
+26 LPEP
-39 YFDMLQE
+39 
-46 ELCSVVEASGASL
+46 SAS
-59 EKGRHDQLLTALR
+59 QTALNNEVWR
-72 SLLLSRKNPFGDIKL
+72 
-87 DGTVKTALEN
+87 GTLNKITQNSKAPNQVIAELVIPPEVGGFWMRE
-97 LGLRETGSS
+97 LGLYDDS
-106 GEKIPLLSTENTW
+106 GTLIAVANMAESYKPLLAE
-119 IGKQIFSGG
+119 GSGRSMVCRMFIIISDMN
-128 AAGELDGN
+128 AVNLSVDSSVI
-136 AATATKLKTPV
+136 AATQEYVNEA
-147 RIDGV
+147 
-152 EFDGS
+152 
-157 ADISLRRDI
+157 ISGLHRAI
-166 IDYDALQHKV
+166 IDDVVLQHKV
-176 IHDIDYAGIFDGA
+176 VHDIDYTGIFDGA
-189 DNMSQGFCIC
+189 DKMSQGFCIC

-214 GGVRIVETTFNPD
+214 GGVRIVETIFNPD

-251 AVCEDGRVMLYT
+251 AVCEDDRVMLYT

-354 SMVSQ
+354 PMVSQ

-583 FRLYG
+583 FRLFG

-598 RFVQWKHRL
+598 
-607 NAVHDCLEIRADVDL
+607 
-622 LSGGG
+622 
-627 INLYSMN
+627 
-634 DTQSAGRTRLYCTD
+634 
-648 GSETWSVLLSPVSPA
+648 
-663 FHPDQDKAMNLG
+663 
-675 SSPNRW
+675 
-681 NVAYLQGVNI
+681 
-691 KSDDETQKRMT
+691 
-702 ISTTLK
+702 
-708 AGAFQVSTAG
+708 
-718 NLGIYDDSAD
+718 
-728 AYVIA
+728 
-733 ARSDGTAFMQM
+733 
-744 DTDIN
+744 
-749 GAFRPSVNNTS
+749 
-760 DLGAPNKAFRSVYLC
+760 
-775 NSPTVVS
+775 
-782 DATLKDTPRDAT
+782 
-794 AAENAAFAEIARLPG
+794 
-809 VWRWLQRIKEEGE
+809 
-822 DARLH
+822 
-827 AGPTVQAA
+827 
-835 IAVMEKHGL
+835 
-844 DWRKYSAFCLDSWEA
+844 
-859 EEAQYEDIPEEYED
+859 
-873 IPVQP
+873 
-878 AIYSD
+878 
-883 EGELLSGTT
+883 
-892 RVLTRQAER
+892 
-901 VLVRPATEAG
+901 
-911 SRYRFRKEELLWWCL
+911 
-926 RAVVSQVDVL
+926 
-936 TESISALT
+936 
-944 RRVDLLEE
+944 

>member
-1 MHRIDTKTAQKDKF
+1 MNMKYGAIITAAGAARLAAATTATGQKLNITHMAVGD
-15 GAGKNGFTRGN
+15 GNGN
-26 PQTGTPATDLDDD
+26 LPEP
-39 YFDMLQE
+39 
-46 ELCSVVEASGASL
+46 SAS
-59 EKGRHDQLLTALR
+59 QTALNNEVWR
-72 SLLLSRKNPFGDIKL
+72 
-87 DGTVKTALEN
+87 GTLNKITQNSKAPNQVIAELVIPPEVGGFWMRE
-97 LGLRETGSS
+97 LGLYDDS
-106 GEKIPLLSTENTW
+106 GTLIAVANMAESYKPLLAE
-119 IGKQIFSGG
+119 GSGRSMVCRMFIIISDMN
-128 AAGELDGN
+128 AVNLSVDSSVI
-136 AATATKLKTPV
+136 AATQEYVNEA
-147 RIDGV
+147 
-152 EFDGS
+152 
-157 ADISLRRDI
+157 ISGLHRAI
-166 IDYDALQHKV
+166 IDDVVLQHKV
-176 IHDIDYAGIFDGA
+176 VHDIDYTGIFDGA
-189 DNMSQGFCIC
+189 DKMSQGFCIC

-214 GGVRIVETTFNPD
+214 GGVRIVETIFNPD

-251 AVCEDGRVMLYT
+251 AVCEDDRVMLYT

-354 SMVSQ
+354 PMVSQ

-583 FRLYG
+583 FRLFG

-607 NAVHDCLEIRADVDL
+607 NDVHDCLEIRADVDL

-648 GSETWSVLLSPVSPA
+648 GSETWSVLLSPVSPS

-691 KSDDETQKRMT
+691 KS
-702 ISTTLK
+702 
-708 AGAFQVSTAG
+708 
-718 NLGIYDDSAD
+718 
-728 AYVIA
+728 
-733 ARSDGTAFMQM
+733 
-744 DTDIN
+744 
-749 GAFRPSVNNTS
+749 
-760 DLGAPNKAFRSVYLC
+760 
-775 NSPTVVS
+775 
-782 DATLKDTPRDAT
+782 
-794 AAENAAFAEIARLPG
+794 
-809 VWRWLQRIKEEGE
+809 
-822 DARLH
+822 
-827 AGPTVQAA
+827 
-835 IAVMEKHGL
+835 
-844 DWRKYSAFCLDSWEA
+844 
-859 EEAQYEDIPEEYED
+859 
-873 IPVQP
+873 
-878 AIYSD
+878 
-883 EGELLSGTT
+883 
-892 RVLTRQAER
+892 
-901 VLVRPATEAG
+901 
-911 SRYRFRKEELLWWCL
+911 
-926 RAVVSQVDVL
+926 
-936 TESISALT
+936 
-944 RRVDLLEE
+944 

>member
-1 MHRIDTKTAQKDKF
+1 MKYGAIITAAGAARLAAATTATGQKLNITHMAVGD
-15 GAGKNGFTRGN
+15 GNGN
-26 PQTGTPATDLDDD
+26 LPEP
-39 YFDMLQE
+39 
-46 ELCSVVEASGASL
+46 SAS
-59 EKGRHDQLLTALR
+59 QTALNNEVWR
-72 SLLLSRKNPFGDIKL
+72 
-87 DGTVKTALEN
+87 GTLNKITQNSKAPNQVIAELVIPPEVGGFWMRE
-97 LGLRETGSS
+97 LGLYDDS
-106 GEKIPLLSTENTW
+106 GTLIAVANMAESYKPLLAE
-119 IGKQIFSGG
+119 GSGRSMVCRMFIIISDMN
-128 AAGELDGN
+128 AVNLSVDSSVI
-136 AATATKLKTPV
+136 AATQEYVNEA
-147 RIDGV
+147 
-152 EFDGS
+152 
-157 ADISLRRDI
+157 ISGLHRAI
-166 IDYDALQHKV
+166 IDDVVLQHKV
-176 IHDIDYAGIFDGA
+176 VHDIDYTGIFDGA
-189 DNMSQGFCIC
+189 DKMSQGFCIC

-305 ALSAD
+305 ALSVD

-317 SGDEA
+317 SSNEA

-648 GSETWSVLLSPVSPA
+648 GS
-663 FHPDQDKAMNLG
+663 
-675 SSPNRW
+675 
-681 NVAYLQGVNI
+681 
-691 KSDDETQKRMT
+691 
-702 ISTTLK
+702 
-708 AGAFQVSTAG
+708 
-718 NLGIYDDSAD
+718 
-728 AYVIA
+728 
-733 ARSDGTAFMQM
+733 
-744 DTDIN
+744 
-749 GAFRPSVNNTS
+749 
-760 DLGAPNKAFRSVYLC
+760 
-775 NSPTVVS
+775 
-782 DATLKDTPRDAT
+782 
-794 AAENAAFAEIARLPG
+794 
-809 VWRWLQRIKEEGE
+809 
-822 DARLH
+822 
-827 AGPTVQAA
+827 
-835 IAVMEKHGL
+835 
-844 DWRKYSAFCLDSWEA
+844 
-859 EEAQYEDIPEEYED
+859 
-873 IPVQP
+873 
-878 AIYSD
+878 
-883 EGELLSGTT
+883 
-892 RVLTRQAER
+892 
-901 VLVRPATEAG
+901 
-911 SRYRFRKEELLWWCL
+911 
-926 RAVVSQVDVL
+926 
-936 TESISALT
+936 
-944 RRVDLLEE
+944 

>member
-1 MHRIDTKTAQKDKF
+1 MKYGAIITAAGAARLAAATTATGQKLNITHMAVGD
-15 GAGKNGFTRGN
+15 GNGNLPEPSASQAALINEVWRGTLN
-26 PQTGTPATDLDDD
+26 KITQNSKAPNQVIA
-39 YFDMLQE
+39 
-46 ELCSVVEASGASL
+46 ELVIPPEVGGFWMRE
-59 EKGRHDQLLTALR
+59 
-72 SLLLSRKNPFGDIKL
+72 
-87 DGTVKTALEN
+87 
-97 LGLRETGSS
+97 LGLYDDS
-106 GEKIPLLSTENTW
+106 GTLIAVANMAESYKPLLAE
-119 IGKQIFSGG
+119 GSGRSMVCRMFIIISDMN
-128 AAGELDGN
+128 AVNLSVDSSVI
-136 AATATKLKTPV
+136 AATQEYVNEA
-147 RIDGV
+147 
-152 EFDGS
+152 
-157 ADISLRRDI
+157 ISGLHRAI
-166 IDYDALQHKV
+166 IDDVVLQHKV
-176 IHDIDYAGIFDGA
+176 VHDIDYAGIFDGA

-214 GGVRIVETTFNPD
+214 GGVRIVETIFNPD

-251 AVCEDGRVMLYT
+251 AVCEDDRVMLYT

-317 SGDEA
+317 SSNEA

-354 SMVSQ
+354 PMVSQ

-568 EVRKEAPDTDTSAAV
+568 EVRKEAPDTDT
-583 FRLYG
+583 
-588 DAFRTGEYTG
+588 
-598 RFVQWKHRL
+598 
-607 NAVHDCLEIRADVDL
+607 
-622 LSGGG
+622 
-627 INLYSMN
+627 
-634 DTQSAGRTRLYCTD
+634 
-648 GSETWSVLLSPVSPA
+648 
-663 FHPDQDKAMNLG
+663 
-675 SSPNRW
+675 
-681 NVAYLQGVNI
+681 
-691 KSDDETQKRMT
+691 
-702 ISTTLK
+702 
-708 AGAFQVSTAG
+708 
-718 NLGIYDDSAD
+718 
-728 AYVIA
+728 
-733 ARSDGTAFMQM
+733 
-744 DTDIN
+744 
-749 GAFRPSVNNTS
+749 
-760 DLGAPNKAFRSVYLC
+760 
-775 NSPTVVS
+775 
-782 DATLKDTPRDAT
+782 
-794 AAENAAFAEIARLPG
+794 
-809 VWRWLQRIKEEGE
+809 
-822 DARLH
+822 
-827 AGPTVQAA
+827 
-835 IAVMEKHGL
+835 
-844 DWRKYSAFCLDSWEA
+844 
-859 EEAQYEDIPEEYED
+859 
-873 IPVQP
+873 
-878 AIYSD
+878 
-883 EGELLSGTT
+883 
-892 RVLTRQAER
+892 
-901 VLVRPATEAG
+901 
-911 SRYRFRKEELLWWCL
+911 
-926 RAVVSQVDVL
+926 
-936 TESISALT
+936 
-944 RRVDLLEE
+944 

>member
-1 MHRIDTKTAQKDKF
+1 
-15 GAGKNGFTRGN
+15 
-26 PQTGTPATDLDDD
+26 
-39 YFDMLQE
+39 
-46 ELCSVVEASGASL
+46 
-59 EKGRHDQLLTALR
+59 
-72 SLLLSRKNPFGDIKL
+72 
-87 DGTVKTALEN
+87 
-97 LGLRETGSS
+97 
-106 GEKIPLLSTENTW
+106 
-119 IGKQIFSGG
+119 
-128 AAGELDGN
+128 
-136 AATATKLKTPV
+136 
-147 RIDGV
+147 
-152 EFDGS
+152 
-157 ADISLRRDI
+157 
-166 IDYDALQHKV
+166 
-176 IHDIDYAGIFDGA
+176 
-189 DNMSQGFCIC
+189 
-199 DTPQGTRM
+199 M

-214 GGVRIVETTFNPD
+214 GGVRIVETIFNPD

-251 AVCEDGRVMLYT
+251 AVCEDDRVMLYT

-354 SMVSQ
+354 PMVSQ
-359 AFQGMA
+359 AFQGMT

-607 NAVHDCLEIRADVDL
+607 NTVHDCLEIRADVDL

-648 GSETWSVLLSPVSPA
+648 GSETWSVLLSPVSP
-663 FHPDQDKAMNLG
+663 
-675 SSPNRW
+675 
-681 NVAYLQGVNI
+681 
-691 KSDDETQKRMT
+691 
-702 ISTTLK
+702 
-708 AGAFQVSTAG
+708 
-718 NLGIYDDSAD
+718 
-728 AYVIA
+728 
-733 ARSDGTAFMQM
+733 
-744 DTDIN
+744 
-749 GAFRPSVNNTS
+749 
-760 DLGAPNKAFRSVYLC
+760 
-775 NSPTVVS
+775 
-782 DATLKDTPRDAT
+782 
-794 AAENAAFAEIARLPG
+794 
-809 VWRWLQRIKEEGE
+809 
-822 DARLH
+822 
-827 AGPTVQAA
+827 
-835 IAVMEKHGL
+835 
-844 DWRKYSAFCLDSWEA
+844 
-859 EEAQYEDIPEEYED
+859 
-873 IPVQP
+873 
-878 AIYSD
+878 
-883 EGELLSGTT
+883 
-892 RVLTRQAER
+892 
-901 VLVRPATEAG
+901 
-911 SRYRFRKEELLWWCL
+911 
-926 RAVVSQVDVL
+926 
-936 TESISALT
+936 
-944 RRVDLLEE
+944 

>member
-1 MHRIDTKTAQKDKF
+1 MKYGAIITAAGAARLAAATTATGQKLNITHMTVGD
-15 GAGKNGFTRGN
+15 GNGN
-26 PQTGTPATDLDDD
+26 LPEP
-39 YFDMLQE
+39 
-46 ELCSVVEASGASL
+46 SAS
-59 EKGRHDQLLTALR
+59 QTALNNEVWR
-72 SLLLSRKNPFGDIKL
+72 
-87 DGTVKTALEN
+87 GTLNKITQNSKAPNQVIAELVIPPEVGGFWMRE
-97 LGLRETGSS
+97 LGLYDDS
-106 GEKIPLLSTENTW
+106 GTLIAVANMAESYKPLLAE
-119 IGKQIFSGG
+119 GSGRSMVCRMFIIISDMN
-128 AAGELDGN
+128 AVNLSVDSSVI
-136 AATATKLKTPV
+136 AATQEYVNEA
-147 RIDGV
+147 
-152 EFDGS
+152 
-157 ADISLRRDI
+157 ISGLHRAI
-166 IDYDALQHKV
+166 IDDVVLQHKV
-176 IHDIDYAGIFDGA
+176 VHDIDYAGIFDGA

-214 GGVRIVETTFNPD
+214 GGVRIVETIFNPD

-251 AVCEDGRVMLYT
+251 AVCEDDRVMLYT

-354 SMVSQ
+354 PMVSQ
-359 AFQGMA
+359 AFQGMT

-607 NAVHDCLEIRADVDL
+607 NTVHDCLEIRADVDL

-648 GSETWSVLLSPVSPA
+648 GSETWSVLLSPVSP
-663 FHPDQDKAMNLG
+663 
-675 SSPNRW
+675 
-681 NVAYLQGVNI
+681 
-691 KSDDETQKRMT
+691 
-702 ISTTLK
+702 
-708 AGAFQVSTAG
+708 
-718 NLGIYDDSAD
+718 
-728 AYVIA
+728 
-733 ARSDGTAFMQM
+733 
-744 DTDIN
+744 
-749 GAFRPSVNNTS
+749 
-760 DLGAPNKAFRSVYLC
+760 
-775 NSPTVVS
+775 
-782 DATLKDTPRDAT
+782 
-794 AAENAAFAEIARLPG
+794 
-809 VWRWLQRIKEEGE
+809 
-822 DARLH
+822 
-827 AGPTVQAA
+827 
-835 IAVMEKHGL
+835 
-844 DWRKYSAFCLDSWEA
+844 
-859 EEAQYEDIPEEYED
+859 
-873 IPVQP
+873 
-878 AIYSD
+878 
-883 EGELLSGTT
+883 
-892 RVLTRQAER
+892 
-901 VLVRPATEAG
+901 
-911 SRYRFRKEELLWWCL
+911 
-926 RAVVSQVDVL
+926 
-936 TESISALT
+936 
-944 RRVDLLEE
+944 

>member
-1 MHRIDTKTAQKDKF
+1 MKYGAIITAAGAARLAAATTATGQKLNITHMAVGD
-15 GAGKNGFTRGN
+15 GNGN
-26 PQTGTPATDLDDD
+26 LPEP
-39 YFDMLQE
+39 
-46 ELCSVVEASGASL
+46 SAS
-59 EKGRHDQLLTALR
+59 QTALNNEVWR
-72 SLLLSRKNPFGDIKL
+72 
-87 DGTVKTALEN
+87 GTLNKITQNSKAPNQVIAELVIPPEVGGFWMRE
-97 LGLRETGSS
+97 LGLYDDS
-106 GEKIPLLSTENTW
+106 GTLIAVANMAESYKPLLAE
-119 IGKQIFSGG
+119 GSGRSMVCRMFIIISDMN
-128 AAGELDGN
+128 AVNLSVDSSVI
-136 AATATKLKTPV
+136 AATQEYVNEA
-147 RIDGV
+147 
-152 EFDGS
+152 
-157 ADISLRRDI
+157 ISGLHRAI
-166 IDYDALQHKV
+166 IDDVVLQHKV
-176 IHDIDYAGIFDGA
+176 VHDIDYTGIFDGA
-189 DNMSQGFCIC
+189 DKMSQGFCIC

-214 GGVRIVETTFNPD
+214 GGVRIVETIFNPD

-251 AVCEDGRVMLYT
+251 AVCEDDRVMLYT

-354 SMVSQ
+354 PMVSQ

-583 FRLYG
+583 FRLFG

-607 NAVHDCLEIRADVDL
+607 N
-622 LSGGG
+622 
-627 INLYSMN
+627 
-634 DTQSAGRTRLYCTD
+634 
-648 GSETWSVLLSPVSPA
+648 
-663 FHPDQDKAMNLG
+663 
-675 SSPNRW
+675 
-681 NVAYLQGVNI
+681 
-691 KSDDETQKRMT
+691 
-702 ISTTLK
+702 
-708 AGAFQVSTAG
+708 
-718 NLGIYDDSAD
+718 
-728 AYVIA
+728 
-733 ARSDGTAFMQM
+733 
-744 DTDIN
+744 
-749 GAFRPSVNNTS
+749 
-760 DLGAPNKAFRSVYLC
+760 
-775 NSPTVVS
+775 
-782 DATLKDTPRDAT
+782 
-794 AAENAAFAEIARLPG
+794 
-809 VWRWLQRIKEEGE
+809 
-822 DARLH
+822 
-827 AGPTVQAA
+827 
-835 IAVMEKHGL
+835 
-844 DWRKYSAFCLDSWEA
+844 
-859 EEAQYEDIPEEYED
+859 
-873 IPVQP
+873 
-878 AIYSD
+878 
-883 EGELLSGTT
+883 
-892 RVLTRQAER
+892 
-901 VLVRPATEAG
+901 
-911 SRYRFRKEELLWWCL
+911 
-926 RAVVSQVDVL
+926 
-936 TESISALT
+936 
-944 RRVDLLEE
+944 

>member
-1 MHRIDTKTAQKDKF
+1 MKYGAIITAAGAARLAAATTATGQKLNITHMAVGD
-15 GAGKNGFTRGN
+15 GNGN
-26 PQTGTPATDLDDD
+26 LPEP
-39 YFDMLQE
+39 
-46 ELCSVVEASGASL
+46 SAS
-59 EKGRHDQLLTALR
+59 QTALNNEVWR
-72 SLLLSRKNPFGDIKL
+72 
-87 DGTVKTALEN
+87 GTLNKITQNSKAPNQVIAELVIPPEVGGFWMRE
-97 LGLRETGSS
+97 LGLYDDS
-106 GEKIPLLSTENTW
+106 GTLIAVANMAESYKPLLAE
-119 IGKQIFSGG
+119 GSGRSMVCRMFIIISDMN
-128 AAGELDGN
+128 AVNLSVDSSVI
-136 AATATKLKTPV
+136 AATQEYVNEA
-147 RIDGV
+147 
-152 EFDGS
+152 
-157 ADISLRRDI
+157 ISGLHRAI
-166 IDYDALQHKV
+166 IDDVVLQHKV
-176 IHDIDYAGIFDGA
+176 VHDIDYTGIFDGA
-189 DNMSQGFCIC
+189 DKMSQGFCIC

-214 GGVRIVETTFNPD
+214 GGVRIVETIFNPD

-251 AVCEDGRVMLYT
+251 AVCEDDRVMLYT

-354 SMVSQ
+354 PMVSQ

-583 FRLYG
+583 FRLFG

-607 NAVHDCLEIRADVDL
+607 NDVHDCLEIRADVDL

-648 GSETWSVLLSPVSPA
+648 GSETWSVLLSPVSPS

-691 KSDDETQKRMT
+691 KSDDETQKRMA

-718 NLGIYDDSAD
+718 NL
-728 AYVIA
+728 
-733 ARSDGTAFMQM
+733 
-744 DTDIN
+744 
-749 GAFRPSVNNTS
+749 
-760 DLGAPNKAFRSVYLC
+760 
-775 NSPTVVS
+775 
-782 DATLKDTPRDAT
+782 
-794 AAENAAFAEIARLPG
+794 
-809 VWRWLQRIKEEGE
+809 
-822 DARLH
+822 
-827 AGPTVQAA
+827 
-835 IAVMEKHGL
+835 
-844 DWRKYSAFCLDSWEA
+844 
-859 EEAQYEDIPEEYED
+859 
-873 IPVQP
+873 
-878 AIYSD
+878 
-883 EGELLSGTT
+883 
-892 RVLTRQAER
+892 
-901 VLVRPATEAG
+901 
-911 SRYRFRKEELLWWCL
+911 
-926 RAVVSQVDVL
+926 
-936 TESISALT
+936 
-944 RRVDLLEE
+944 

>member
-1 MHRIDTKTAQKDKF
+1 MKYGAIITAAGAARLAAATTATGQKLNITHMAVGD
-15 GAGKNGFTRGN
+15 GNGN
-26 PQTGTPATDLDDD
+26 LPEP
-39 YFDMLQE
+39 
-46 ELCSVVEASGASL
+46 SAS
-59 EKGRHDQLLTALR
+59 QTALNNEVWR
-72 SLLLSRKNPFGDIKL
+72 
-87 DGTVKTALEN
+87 GTLNKITQNSKAPNQVIAELVIPPEVGGFWMRE
-97 LGLRETGSS
+97 LGLYDDS
-106 GEKIPLLSTENTW
+106 GTLIAVANMAESYKPLLAE
-119 IGKQIFSGG
+119 GSGRSMVCRMFIIISDMN
-128 AAGELDGN
+128 AVNLSVDSSVI
-136 AATATKLKTPV
+136 AATQEYVNEA
-147 RIDGV
+147 
-152 EFDGS
+152 
-157 ADISLRRDI
+157 ISGLHRAI
-166 IDYDALQHKV
+166 IDDVVLQHKV
-176 IHDIDYAGIFDGA
+176 VHDIDYTGIFDGA
-189 DNMSQGFCIC
+189 DKMSQGFCIC

-214 GGVRIVETTFNPD
+214 GGVRIVETIFNPD

-251 AVCEDGRVMLYT
+251 AVCEDDRVMLYT

-354 SMVSQ
+354 PMVSQ

-559 NLRSHRPLF
+559 NLNRPGN
-568 EVRKEAPDTDTSAAV
+568 P
-583 FRLYG
+583 G
-588 DAFRTGEYTG
+588 D
-598 RFVQWKHRL
+598 
-607 NAVHDCLEIRADVDL
+607 
-622 LSGGG
+622 
-627 INLYSMN
+627 
-634 DTQSAGRTRLYCTD
+634 
-648 GSETWSVLLSPVSPA
+648 
-663 FHPDQDKAMNLG
+663 
-675 SSPNRW
+675 
-681 NVAYLQGVNI
+681 
-691 KSDDETQKRMT
+691 
-702 ISTTLK
+702 
-708 AGAFQVSTAG
+708 
-718 NLGIYDDSAD
+718 
-728 AYVIA
+728 
-733 ARSDGTAFMQM
+733 
-744 DTDIN
+744 
-749 GAFRPSVNNTS
+749 
-760 DLGAPNKAFRSVYLC
+760 
-775 NSPTVVS
+775 
-782 DATLKDTPRDAT
+782 
-794 AAENAAFAEIARLPG
+794 
-809 VWRWLQRIKEEGE
+809 
-822 DARLH
+822 
-827 AGPTVQAA
+827 
-835 IAVMEKHGL
+835 
-844 DWRKYSAFCLDSWEA
+844 
-859 EEAQYEDIPEEYED
+859 
-873 IPVQP
+873 
-878 AIYSD
+878 
-883 EGELLSGTT
+883 
-892 RVLTRQAER
+892 
-901 VLVRPATEAG
+901 
-911 SRYRFRKEELLWWCL
+911 
-926 RAVVSQVDVL
+926 
-936 TESISALT
+936 
-944 RRVDLLEE
+944 

>member
-1 MHRIDTKTAQKDKF
+1 MKYGAIITAAGAARLAAATTATGQKLNITHMAVGD
-15 GAGKNGFTRGN
+15 GNGN
-26 PQTGTPATDLDDD
+26 LPEP
-39 YFDMLQE
+39 
-46 ELCSVVEASGASL
+46 SAS
-59 EKGRHDQLLTALR
+59 QTALNNEVWR
-72 SLLLSRKNPFGDIKL
+72 
-87 DGTVKTALEN
+87 GTLNKITQNSKAPNQVIAELVIPPEVGGFWMRE
-97 LGLRETGSS
+97 LGLYDDS
-106 GEKIPLLSTENTW
+106 GTLIAVANMAESYKPLLAE
-119 IGKQIFSGG
+119 GSGRSMVCRMFIIISDMN
-128 AAGELDGN
+128 AVNLSVDSSVI
-136 AATATKLKTPV
+136 AATQEYVNEA
-147 RIDGV
+147 
-152 EFDGS
+152 
-157 ADISLRRDI
+157 ISGLHRAI
-166 IDYDALQHKV
+166 IDDVVLQHKV
-176 IHDIDYAGIFDGA
+176 VHDIDYAGIFDGA

-214 GGVRIVETTFNPD
+214 GGVRIVETIFNPD

-251 AVCEDGRVMLYT
+251 AVCEDDRVMLYT

-354 SMVSQ
+354 PMVSQ
-359 AFQGMA
+359 AFQGMT

-455 EGAYFAARATNFSG
+455 EGAYFVARATNFSG

-607 NAVHDCLEIRADVDL
+607 NTVHDCLEIRADVDL

-648 GSETWSVLLSPVSPA
+648 GSETWSVLLSPVSP
-663 FHPDQDKAMNLG
+663 
-675 SSPNRW
+675 
-681 NVAYLQGVNI
+681 
-691 KSDDETQKRMT
+691 
-702 ISTTLK
+702 
-708 AGAFQVSTAG
+708 
-718 NLGIYDDSAD
+718 
-728 AYVIA
+728 
-733 ARSDGTAFMQM
+733 
-744 DTDIN
+744 
-749 GAFRPSVNNTS
+749 
-760 DLGAPNKAFRSVYLC
+760 
-775 NSPTVVS
+775 
-782 DATLKDTPRDAT
+782 
-794 AAENAAFAEIARLPG
+794 
-809 VWRWLQRIKEEGE
+809 
-822 DARLH
+822 
-827 AGPTVQAA
+827 
-835 IAVMEKHGL
+835 
-844 DWRKYSAFCLDSWEA
+844 
-859 EEAQYEDIPEEYED
+859 
-873 IPVQP
+873 
-878 AIYSD
+878 
-883 EGELLSGTT
+883 
-892 RVLTRQAER
+892 
-901 VLVRPATEAG
+901 
-911 SRYRFRKEELLWWCL
+911 
-926 RAVVSQVDVL
+926 
-936 TESISALT
+936 
-944 RRVDLLEE
+944 

>member
-1 MHRIDTKTAQKDKF
+1 MKYGAIITAAGAARLAAATTATGQKLNITHMAVGD
-15 GAGKNGFTRGN
+15 GNGN
-26 PQTGTPATDLDDD
+26 LPEP
-39 YFDMLQE
+39 
-46 ELCSVVEASGASL
+46 SAS
-59 EKGRHDQLLTALR
+59 QTALNNEVWR
-72 SLLLSRKNPFGDIKL
+72 
-87 DGTVKTALEN
+87 GTLNKITQNSKAPNQVIAELVIPPEVGGFWMRE
-97 LGLRETGSS
+97 LGLYDDS
-106 GEKIPLLSTENTW
+106 GTLIAVANMAESYKPLLAE
-119 IGKQIFSGG
+119 GSGRSMVCRMFIIISDMN
-128 AAGELDGN
+128 AVNLSVDSSVI
-136 AATATKLKTPV
+136 AATQEYVNEA
-147 RIDGV
+147 
-152 EFDGS
+152 
-157 ADISLRRDI
+157 ISGLHRAI
-166 IDYDALQHKV
+166 IDDVVLQHKV
-176 IHDIDYAGIFDGA
+176 VHDIDYTGIFDGA
-189 DNMSQGFCIC
+189 DKMSQGFCIC

-214 GGVRIVETTFNPD
+214 GGVRIVETIFNPD

-251 AVCEDGRVMLYT
+251 AVCEDDRVMLYT

-354 SMVSQ
+354 PMVSQ

-583 FRLYG
+583 FRLFG

-607 NAVHDCLEIRADVDL
+607 NDVHDCLEIRADVDL

-627 INLYSMN
+627 INL
-634 DTQSAGRTRLYCTD
+634 
-648 GSETWSVLLSPVSPA
+648 
-663 FHPDQDKAMNLG
+663 
-675 SSPNRW
+675 
-681 NVAYLQGVNI
+681 
-691 KSDDETQKRMT
+691 
-702 ISTTLK
+702 
-708 AGAFQVSTAG
+708 
-718 NLGIYDDSAD
+718 
-728 AYVIA
+728 
-733 ARSDGTAFMQM
+733 
-744 DTDIN
+744 
-749 GAFRPSVNNTS
+749 
-760 DLGAPNKAFRSVYLC
+760 
-775 NSPTVVS
+775 
-782 DATLKDTPRDAT
+782 
-794 AAENAAFAEIARLPG
+794 
-809 VWRWLQRIKEEGE
+809 
-822 DARLH
+822 
-827 AGPTVQAA
+827 
-835 IAVMEKHGL
+835 
-844 DWRKYSAFCLDSWEA
+844 
-859 EEAQYEDIPEEYED
+859 
-873 IPVQP
+873 
-878 AIYSD
+878 
-883 EGELLSGTT
+883 
-892 RVLTRQAER
+892 
-901 VLVRPATEAG
+901 
-911 SRYRFRKEELLWWCL
+911 
-926 RAVVSQVDVL
+926 
-936 TESISALT
+936 
-944 RRVDLLEE
+944 

>member
-1 MHRIDTKTAQKDKF
+1 MNMKYGAIITAAGAARLAAATTATGQKLNITHMAVGD
-15 GAGKNGFTRGN
+15 GNGN
-26 PQTGTPATDLDDD
+26 LPEP
-39 YFDMLQE
+39 
-46 ELCSVVEASGASL
+46 SAS
-59 EKGRHDQLLTALR
+59 QTALNNEVWR
-72 SLLLSRKNPFGDIKL
+72 
-87 DGTVKTALEN
+87 GTLNKITQNSKAPNQVIAELVIPPEVGGFWMRE
-97 LGLRETGSS
+97 LGLYDDS
-106 GEKIPLLSTENTW
+106 GTLIAVANMAESYKPLLAE
-119 IGKQIFSGG
+119 GSGRSMVCRMFIIISDMN
-128 AAGELDGN
+128 AVNLSVDSSVI
-136 AATATKLKTPV
+136 AATQEYVNEA
-147 RIDGV
+147 
-152 EFDGS
+152 
-157 ADISLRRDI
+157 ISGLHRAI
-166 IDYDALQHKV
+166 IDDVVLQHKV
-176 IHDIDYAGIFDGA
+176 VHDIDYTGIFDGA
-189 DNMSQGFCIC
+189 DKMSQGFCIC

-214 GGVRIVETTFNPD
+214 GGVRIVETIFNPD

-251 AVCEDGRVMLYT
+251 AVCEDDRVMLYT

-354 SMVSQ
+354 PMVSQ

-480 TAYGTAAAT
+480 TAYGTTAAT

-583 FRLYG
+583 FRLFG

-607 NAVHDCLEIRADVDL
+607 N
-622 LSGGG
+622 
-627 INLYSMN
+627 
-634 DTQSAGRTRLYCTD
+634 
-648 GSETWSVLLSPVSPA
+648 
-663 FHPDQDKAMNLG
+663 
-675 SSPNRW
+675 
-681 NVAYLQGVNI
+681 
-691 KSDDETQKRMT
+691 
-702 ISTTLK
+702 
-708 AGAFQVSTAG
+708 
-718 NLGIYDDSAD
+718 
-728 AYVIA
+728 
-733 ARSDGTAFMQM
+733 
-744 DTDIN
+744 
-749 GAFRPSVNNTS
+749 
-760 DLGAPNKAFRSVYLC
+760 
-775 NSPTVVS
+775 
-782 DATLKDTPRDAT
+782 
-794 AAENAAFAEIARLPG
+794 
-809 VWRWLQRIKEEGE
+809 
-822 DARLH
+822 
-827 AGPTVQAA
+827 
-835 IAVMEKHGL
+835 
-844 DWRKYSAFCLDSWEA
+844 
-859 EEAQYEDIPEEYED
+859 
-873 IPVQP
+873 
-878 AIYSD
+878 
-883 EGELLSGTT
+883 
-892 RVLTRQAER
+892 
-901 VLVRPATEAG
+901 
-911 SRYRFRKEELLWWCL
+911 
-926 RAVVSQVDVL
+926 
-936 TESISALT
+936 
-944 RRVDLLEE
+944 

>member
-1 MHRIDTKTAQKDKF
+1 MKYGAIITAAGAARLAAATTATGQKLNITHMAVGD
-15 GAGKNGFTRGN
+15 GNGN
-26 PQTGTPATDLDDD
+26 LPEP
-39 YFDMLQE
+39 
-46 ELCSVVEASGASL
+46 SAS
-59 EKGRHDQLLTALR
+59 QTALNNEVWR
-72 SLLLSRKNPFGDIKL
+72 
-87 DGTVKTALEN
+87 GTLNKITQNSKAPNQVIAELVIPPEVGGFWMRE
-97 LGLRETGSS
+97 LGLYDDS
-106 GEKIPLLSTENTW
+106 GTLIAVANMAESYKPLLAE
-119 IGKQIFSGG
+119 GSGRSMVCRMFIIISDMN
-128 AAGELDGN
+128 AVNLSVDSSVI
-136 AATATKLKTPV
+136 AATQEYVNEA
-147 RIDGV
+147 
-152 EFDGS
+152 
-157 ADISLRRDI
+157 ISGLHRAI
-166 IDYDALQHKV
+166 IDDVVLQHKV
-176 IHDIDYAGIFDGA
+176 VHDIDYTGIFDGA
-189 DNMSQGFCIC
+189 DKMSQGFCIC

-305 ALSAD
+305 ALSVD

-317 SGDEA
+317 SSNEA

-537 SPNAVNIALSPN
+537 SPNAVNIAL
-549 EDFQVAAYEQ
+549 
-559 NLRSHRPLF
+559 
-568 EVRKEAPDTDTSAAV
+568 
-583 FRLYG
+583 
-588 DAFRTGEYTG
+588 
-598 RFVQWKHRL
+598 
-607 NAVHDCLEIRADVDL
+607 
-622 LSGGG
+622 
-627 INLYSMN
+627 
-634 DTQSAGRTRLYCTD
+634 
-648 GSETWSVLLSPVSPA
+648 
-663 FHPDQDKAMNLG
+663 
-675 SSPNRW
+675 
-681 NVAYLQGVNI
+681 
-691 KSDDETQKRMT
+691 
-702 ISTTLK
+702 
-708 AGAFQVSTAG
+708 
-718 NLGIYDDSAD
+718 
-728 AYVIA
+728 
-733 ARSDGTAFMQM
+733 
-744 DTDIN
+744 
-749 GAFRPSVNNTS
+749 
-760 DLGAPNKAFRSVYLC
+760 
-775 NSPTVVS
+775 
-782 DATLKDTPRDAT
+782 
-794 AAENAAFAEIARLPG
+794 
-809 VWRWLQRIKEEGE
+809 
-822 DARLH
+822 
-827 AGPTVQAA
+827 
-835 IAVMEKHGL
+835 
-844 DWRKYSAFCLDSWEA
+844 
-859 EEAQYEDIPEEYED
+859 
-873 IPVQP
+873 
-878 AIYSD
+878 
-883 EGELLSGTT
+883 
-892 RVLTRQAER
+892 
-901 VLVRPATEAG
+901 
-911 SRYRFRKEELLWWCL
+911 
-926 RAVVSQVDVL
+926 
-936 TESISALT
+936 
-944 RRVDLLEE
+944 

>member
-1 MHRIDTKTAQKDKF
+1 MSTKFKTVITTA
-15 GAGKNGFTRGN
+15 GAAKLAAATVPGGKKVTLSAMAVGDGNGKLPVPDAG
-26 PQTGTPATDLDDD
+26 QTKLVHEVWRHALNKVSVDNKNKN
-39 YFDMLQE
+39 YIVA
-46 ELCSVVEASGASL
+46 ELVVPPEVGGFWMR
-59 EKGRHDQLLTALR
+59 E
-72 SLLLSRKNPFGDIKL
+72 
-87 DGTVKTALEN
+87 
-97 LGLRETGSS
+97 LGLYDDAGTLIAVANMAESYKPELAEGSGRAQTCRMVIIVS
-106 GEKIPLLSTENTW
+106 NVASVELSIDASTVM
-119 IGKQIFSGG
+119 
-128 AAGELDGN
+128 
-136 AATATKLKTPV
+136 ATQDYVDKAISSFHRTV
-147 RIDGV
+147 IDDV
-152 EFDGS
+152 V
-157 ADISLRRDI
+157 
-166 IDYDALQHKV
+166 LQHKV
-176 IHDIDYAGIFDGA
+176 VHDIDYAGIFDGA

-305 ALSAD
+305 ALSVD

-317 SGDEA
+317 SSNEA

-607 NAVHDCLEIRADVDL
+607 NTVHDCLEIRADVDL

-691 KSDDETQKRMT
+691 KSDDETQKRMA

-733 ARSDGTAFMQM
+733 ARSDGTAFM
-744 DTDIN
+744 
-749 GAFRPSVNNTS
+749 
-760 DLGAPNKAFRSVYLC
+760 
-775 NSPTVVS
+775 
-782 DATLKDTPRDAT
+782 
-794 AAENAAFAEIARLPG
+794 
-809 VWRWLQRIKEEGE
+809 
-822 DARLH
+822 
-827 AGPTVQAA
+827 
-835 IAVMEKHGL
+835 
-844 DWRKYSAFCLDSWEA
+844 
-859 EEAQYEDIPEEYED
+859 
-873 IPVQP
+873 
-878 AIYSD
+878 
-883 EGELLSGTT
+883 
-892 RVLTRQAER
+892 
-901 VLVRPATEAG
+901 
-911 SRYRFRKEELLWWCL
+911 
-926 RAVVSQVDVL
+926 
-936 TESISALT
+936 
-944 RRVDLLEE
+944 

>member
-1 MHRIDTKTAQKDKF
+1 MKYGAIITAAGAARLAAATTATGQKLNITHMAVGD
-15 GAGKNGFTRGN
+15 GNGN
-26 PQTGTPATDLDDD
+26 LPEP
-39 YFDMLQE
+39 
-46 ELCSVVEASGASL
+46 SAS
-59 EKGRHDQLLTALR
+59 QTALNNEVWR
-72 SLLLSRKNPFGDIKL
+72 
-87 DGTVKTALEN
+87 GTLNKITQNSKAPNQVIAELVIPPEVGGFWMRE
-97 LGLRETGSS
+97 LGLYDDS
-106 GEKIPLLSTENTW
+106 GTLIAVANMAESYKPLLAE
-119 IGKQIFSGG
+119 GSGRSMVCRMFIIISDMN
-128 AAGELDGN
+128 AVNLSVDSSVI
-136 AATATKLKTPV
+136 AATQEYVNEA
-147 RIDGV
+147 
-152 EFDGS
+152 
-157 ADISLRRDI
+157 ISGLHRAI
-166 IDYDALQHKV
+166 IDDVVLQHKV
-176 IHDIDYAGIFDGA
+176 VHDIDYAGIFDGA

-214 GGVRIVETTFNPD
+214 GGVRIVETIFNPD

-251 AVCEDGRVMLYT
+251 AVCEDDRVMLYT

-354 SMVSQ
+354 PMVSQ
-359 AFQGMA
+359 AFQGMT

-607 NAVHDCLEIRADVDL
+607 NTVHDCLEIRADVDL

-648 GSETWSVLLSPVSPA
+648 GS
-663 FHPDQDKAMNLG
+663 
-675 SSPNRW
+675 
-681 NVAYLQGVNI
+681 
-691 KSDDETQKRMT
+691 
-702 ISTTLK
+702 
-708 AGAFQVSTAG
+708 
-718 NLGIYDDSAD
+718 
-728 AYVIA
+728 
-733 ARSDGTAFMQM
+733 
-744 DTDIN
+744 
-749 GAFRPSVNNTS
+749 
-760 DLGAPNKAFRSVYLC
+760 
-775 NSPTVVS
+775 
-782 DATLKDTPRDAT
+782 
-794 AAENAAFAEIARLPG
+794 
-809 VWRWLQRIKEEGE
+809 
-822 DARLH
+822 
-827 AGPTVQAA
+827 
-835 IAVMEKHGL
+835 
-844 DWRKYSAFCLDSWEA
+844 
-859 EEAQYEDIPEEYED
+859 
-873 IPVQP
+873 
-878 AIYSD
+878 
-883 EGELLSGTT
+883 
-892 RVLTRQAER
+892 
-901 VLVRPATEAG
+901 
-911 SRYRFRKEELLWWCL
+911 
-926 RAVVSQVDVL
+926 
-936 TESISALT
+936 
-944 RRVDLLEE
+944 

>member
-1 MHRIDTKTAQKDKF
+1 
-15 GAGKNGFTRGN
+15 
-26 PQTGTPATDLDDD
+26 
-39 YFDMLQE
+39 
-46 ELCSVVEASGASL
+46 
-59 EKGRHDQLLTALR
+59 
-72 SLLLSRKNPFGDIKL
+72 
-87 DGTVKTALEN
+87 
-97 LGLRETGSS
+97 
-106 GEKIPLLSTENTW
+106 
-119 IGKQIFSGG
+119 
-128 AAGELDGN
+128 
-136 AATATKLKTPV
+136 
-147 RIDGV
+147 
-152 EFDGS
+152 
-157 ADISLRRDI
+157 
-166 IDYDALQHKV
+166 
-176 IHDIDYAGIFDGA
+176 
-189 DNMSQGFCIC
+189 
-199 DTPQGTRM
+199 
-207 FLHQPVS
+207 
-214 GGVRIVETTFNPD
+214 FNPD

-305 ALSAD
+305 ALSVD

-317 SGDEA
+317 SSNEA

-648 GSETWSVLLSPVSPA
+648 GS
-663 FHPDQDKAMNLG
+663 
-675 SSPNRW
+675 
-681 NVAYLQGVNI
+681 
-691 KSDDETQKRMT
+691 
-702 ISTTLK
+702 
-708 AGAFQVSTAG
+708 
-718 NLGIYDDSAD
+718 
-728 AYVIA
+728 
-733 ARSDGTAFMQM
+733 
-744 DTDIN
+744 
-749 GAFRPSVNNTS
+749 
-760 DLGAPNKAFRSVYLC
+760 
-775 NSPTVVS
+775 
-782 DATLKDTPRDAT
+782 
-794 AAENAAFAEIARLPG
+794 
-809 VWRWLQRIKEEGE
+809 
-822 DARLH
+822 
-827 AGPTVQAA
+827 
-835 IAVMEKHGL
+835 
-844 DWRKYSAFCLDSWEA
+844 
-859 EEAQYEDIPEEYED
+859 
-873 IPVQP
+873 
-878 AIYSD
+878 
-883 EGELLSGTT
+883 
-892 RVLTRQAER
+892 
-901 VLVRPATEAG
+901 
-911 SRYRFRKEELLWWCL
+911 
-926 RAVVSQVDVL
+926 
-936 TESISALT
+936 
-944 RRVDLLEE
+944 